1 MLVLNH
7 KKLEVYSNILE
18 LVTLVYQIT
27 SSFPRSETFGLAS
40 QMQRASVSVMSNLA
54 EGASRKSAIERKRF
68 FKIYRSSLVEL
79 DSQFEISERLG
90 LTKEINKE
98 NLSCLLNSA
107 FAQLSNLIKNTK

>member
-7 KKLEVYSNILE
+7 KKLEVYSKILE
-18 LVTLVYQIT
+18 LVTLVYKIT
-27 SSFPRSETFGLAS
+27 SSFPRSETFGLTS

-54 EGASRKSAIERKRF
+54 EGASRKSAVERKRF
-68 FKIYRSSLVEL
+68 FEISRSSLVEL

-90 LTKEINKE
+90 LSKEIDKDK
-98 NLSCLLNSA
+98 LSSLLNSV